1 MAVQNKVVLCWKK
14 SSSMRNPPKIL
25 IIDDSS
31 TTRFYMASALQKAGY
46 QVMAVSDGAEG
57 FSLVL
62 HEPPD
67 CLIVDVVLPGMGGF
81 EICRRLRSRA
91 ALRSMPIIMV
101 STKNTP
107 IDQAWGLRQGAN
119 RYLPK
124 PFSEEDLVKA
134 VNEFLPPTYKHPSV
148 TVKPNAE
155 TGPRPAVH
163 NLGTEPRPVVQ
174 NMNAEHRSPIQST
187 NAEHRSPV
195 QNASAESRPPVQNAR
210 QNAGTGPRPSAQ
222 HNAAGAGS
230 RLSSIRPVWF
240 KWVPQRRE
248 GDDMLW
254 MNDPQS
260 IIVRDMQIRYFYAAI
275 DGQRNLEQLGMIMR
289 MSTDDILR
297 VVRIL
302 LTQRHIVLYEPGGQ
316 PADYASLFP
325 EHS

>member
-1 MAVQNKVVLCWKK
+1 MKNMFVNEATIAVQNKVVLCWKK

-31 TTRFYMASALQKAGY
+31 TTRFYMASVLQKAGY

-134 VNEFLPPTYKHPSV
+134 VNEFLPPAYKHPSV
-148 TVKPNAE
+148 TVKQNAE
-155 TGPRPAVH
+155 TGPRPAVQSMS
-163 NLGTEPRPVVQ
+163 TEPRPVVQ
-174 NMNAEHRSPIQST
+174 NMNAEHRPPIQGMS
-187 NAEHRSPV
+187 AEHRSPV
-195 QNASAESRPPVQNAR
+195 QNTR
-210 QNAGTGPRPSAQ
+210 QKTGTGPRPSVQQNAS
-222 HNAAGAGS
+222 AAGGA
-230 RLSSIRPVWF
+230 RLSSIRPIWF

-254 MNDPQS
+254 VNDPQS

-302 LTQRHIVLYEPGGQ
+302 VTQRHIVLYEPNGH
-316 PADYASLFP
+316 PADYVSLFS